1 VSPGRPMLDSMK
13 PELTVPGREGLPARV
28 FNHSSLGILLAHL
41 DGLILEAND
50 AFLFLVDRDR
60 DEVVG
65 HTIGELGF
73 FSSMGDGRA
82 RDLLRDRGAI
92 DGFDA
97 HVLTPSGEAR
107 VLRLWA
113 ESIAD
118 GDDSIVVVRA
128 SDDAGRVAAGAR
140 YYELREAEVRYRAL
154 VEQIPAI
161 TYTEI
166 EDETSPIGYRDVYIS
181 PQAESILG
189 YAPFEW
195 QADPELWIRALHPD
209 DRDRVVQHDRA
220 SLKTGT
226 FTSEYRMIAQDGRV
240 VWFQDEAT
248 VVEDPVSGVRFW
260 HGVMLDVTEQK
271 LAEASHWE
279 LAAKYRTLVE
289 QIPAVV
295 YLGEYGEQGDWLYIS
310 PQLERVLGYTPEEW
324 LAHPHPM
331 ASFTHPE
338 DLSVVRVE
346 EERSLSSG
354 EPFRAEYRMQAK
366 DGRWRWIL
374 DEATPVRDQNGRPFV
389 LQGVMYDISERKRSE
404 QELEEVL
411 EKLRAMD
418 RLKNTLLHALSHDLQ
433 NPLTAIHGAAST
445 LERLDSQLSTD
456 ERRALLKSLTDRTQ
470 HLRTLL
476 TDLLDLDRL
485 DRGIVEPRRSP
496 VDIPAMI
503 RRLVASSEALTGRSV
518 EIDTEPVTI
527 AVDQAKVERMVE
539 NLLANVARHTEDA
552 GVWIRVAAQDGGAL
566 ISVDD
571 EGAGVPDDLKEKIFV
586 PFSRGPGAADLPGS
600 GIGLSLV
607 AGFAEL
613 HGGRAWVEDRPGRGA
628 SFRVFL
634 PDARDSGDETGPAD

>member
-1 VSPGRPMLDSMK
+1 MFEPMRPK
-13 PELTVPGREGLPARV
+13 LTEPRREDLPARV
-28 FNHSSLGILLAHL
+28 FNRSSLGILLAHL
-41 DGLILEAND
+41 DGMILEAND
-50 AFLFLVDRDR
+50 TFLFLVDRHR

-73 FSSMGDGRA
+73 FSSMGDDRA
-82 RDLLRDRGAI
+82 RDLLRERGAI

-118 GDDSIVVVRA
+118 EDDRIVVVRA
-128 SDDAGRVAAGAR
+128 SDDAGRGVAGAR
-140 YYELREAEVRYRAL
+140 YYEFREAEVRYRAL

-166 EDETSPIGYRDVYIS
+166 EDESSPIGYRDVYIS

-189 YAPFEW
+189 YTPFEW
-195 QADPELWIRALHPD
+195 QADPELWIRAMHPD
-209 DRDRVVQHDRA
+209 DRDRVVQDDRA
-220 SLKTGT
+220 SLETGT
-226 FTSEYRMIAQDGRV
+226 FTSEYRMIARDGRV

-271 LAEASHWE
+271 LAEASHRE
-279 LAAKYRTLVE
+279 LTAKYRTLVE

-295 YLGEYGEQGDWLYIS
+295 YLAEYGEQGDWLYIS
-310 PQLERVLGYTPEEW
+310 PQVERVLGYTPEEW

-338 DLSVVRVE
+338 DLSTVRVG

-354 EPFRAEYRMQAK
+354 ESFRAEYRMQAK
-366 DGRWRWIL
+366 DGRWLWIL

-389 LQGVMYDISERKRSE
+389 LQGVMYDISERKRTE
-404 QELEEVL
+404 QELEEAL

-445 LERLDSQLSTD
+445 LQRLDSKLSTD
-456 ERRALLKSLTDRTQ
+456 ERRSLLASLTGRTQ

-496 VDIPAMI
+496 VDLPAMI
-503 RRLVASSEALTGRSV
+503 RRLVVSCEALTGRSV

-527 AVDQAKVERMVE
+527 AVDQAQVERMME
-539 NLLANVARHTEDA
+539 NLLANVARHTVDA
-552 GVWIRVAAQDGGAL
+552 RVWIRVAALDGGAL

-571 EGAGVPDDLKEKIFV
+571 EGTGVPDDFKEKIFV
-586 PFSRGPGAADLPGS
+586 PFSRGPEAAALPGS

-634 PDARDSGDETGPAD
+634 PDAPDSKGETGPAD

>member
-389 LQGVMYDISERKRSE
+389 LQGVMYDISERKHSE
-404 QELEEVL
+404 QELKEVL

-418 RLKNTLLHALSHDLQ
+418 RLKNTLLHTLSHDLQ

-518 EIDTEPVTI
+518 DIDTEPVTI

>member
-1 VSPGRPMLDSMK
+1 MSPGRPMLEPMK
-13 PELTVPGREGLPARV
+13 AKLTVPGRSLPARV
-28 FNHSSLGILLAHL
+28 FDQSSLGILLAHL

-50 AFLFLVDRDR
+50 AFLFLVDRGR

-73 FSSMGDGRA
+73 FSSMGDDRA
-82 RDLLRDRGAI
+82 KDLLRERGAI

-113 ESIAD
+113 EAIAD
-118 GDDSIVVVRA
+118 GDDRIVVVRA

-181 PQAESILG
+181 PQCEHILG
-189 YAPFEW
+189 YTPFEW
-195 QADPELWIRALHPD
+195 QADPELWIRAMHPD
-209 DRDRVVQHDRA
+209 DRDRVVRDDRA
-220 SLKTGT
+220 SLETGT
-226 FTSEYRMIAQDGRV
+226 FTSEYRMLARDGRV
-240 VWFQDEAT
+240 VWFQDEAN

-260 HGVMLDVTEQK
+260 HGVMLDVTELK
-271 LAEASHWE
+271 LAEANHSE

-295 YLGEYGEQGDWLYIS
+295 YLAEYGEQGDWLYIS

-331 ASFTHPE
+331 ASFTHP
-338 DLSVVRVE
+338 DDIAVVRE
-346 EERSLSSG
+346 AEERSLSLG
-354 EPFRAEYRMQAK
+354 ESFRAEYRMQTK
-366 DGRWRWIL
+366 DGGWLWIL
-374 DEATPVRDQNGRPFV
+374 DEATAVRDQNERPFV

-404 QELEEVL
+404 QELKEVL

-418 RLKNTLLHALSHDLQ
+418 RLKNTLLHTLSHDLQ

-445 LERLDSQLSTD
+445 LERLDSQLSTE
-456 ERRALLKSLTDRTQ
+456 ERSSLLKSLAGRTQ
-470 HLRTLL
+470 SLRTLL

-485 DRGIVEPRRSP
+485 DRGIVEPRRSL
-496 VDIPAMI
+496 VDLPAMI
-503 RRLVASSEALTGRSV
+503 RRLVASSEALTGRTV
-518 EIDTEPVTI
+518 EIETEPVTI
-527 AVDQAKVERMVE
+527 AVDQPKVERMVE
-539 NLLANVARHTEDA
+539 NLLVNVARHTEDA
-552 GVWIRVAAQDGGAL
+552 MVWIRVAPQDGGAL

-586 PFSRGPGAADLPGS
+586 PYSRGPEAAELPGS

-607 AGFAEL
+607 ARFAEL
-613 HGGRAWVEDRPGRGA
+613 HGGRAWVEDRPGKGA

-634 PDARDSGDETGPAD
+634 PDAPSSMDEPGPAD

>member
-1 VSPGRPMLDSMK
+1 MIPK
-13 PELTVPGREGLPARV
+13 LTEAESEGLAARV
-28 FNHSSLGILLAHL
+28 FNRSSLGILLAQL
-41 DGLILEAND
+41 DGTILDAND

-60 DEVVG
+60 EEVVG

-73 FSSMGDGRA
+73 FSSMGDDRA
-82 RDLLRDRGAI
+82 RDLLRERGAI

-113 ESIAD
+113 ESITD
-118 GDDSIVVVRA
+118 GDDRIVVVRA

-140 YYELREAEVRYRAL
+140 YYEFREAEVRYRAL

-189 YAPFEW
+189 YTPFEW
-195 QADPELWIRALHPD
+195 QADPELWIRAMHPD
-209 DRDRVVQHDRA
+209 DRDRVVQDDRA
-220 SLKTGT
+220 SLETGT
-226 FTSEYRMIAQDGRV
+226 FTSEYRMIARDGRV
-240 VWFQDEAT
+240 VWFQDVAN
-248 VVEDPVSGVRFW
+248 VVEDPMSGVRFW

-271 LAEASHWE
+271 LAEANHWE

-295 YLGEYGEQGDWLYIS
+295 YLAEYGEQGDWLYIS
-310 PQLERVLGYTPEEW
+310 PQVERVLGYTPEEW

-338 DLSVVRVE
+338 DLSAVRGE

-354 EPFRAEYRMQAK
+354 EPFRAEYRMQTK
-366 DGRWRWIL
+366 TGRWRWIL
-374 DEATPVRDQNGRPFV
+374 DEATPVRDQTGRPFV
-389 LQGVMYDISERKRSE
+389 LQGVMYDITKRKHTE
-404 QELEEVL
+404 QELGEVL

-418 RLKNTLLHALSHDLQ
+418 RLKNTLLHTLSHDLQ

-445 LERLDSQLSTD
+445 LERLDPQLSTD
-456 ERRALLKSLTDRTQ
+456 ERRSLLKSLTDRTQ

-476 TDLLDLDRL
+476 TDLLDLERL

-496 VDIPAMI
+496 VDLPAMI
-503 RRLVASSEALTGRSV
+503 RRLVVSSEALTGRTV

-539 NLLANVARHTEDA
+539 NLLANVARHTVDA
-552 GVWIRVAAQDGGAL
+552 RVWIRVAARDGGAL

-586 PFSRGPGAADLPGS
+586 PFSRGPEAADLPGS

-613 HGGRAWVEDRPGRGA
+613 HGGRAWVEDRSGRGA

-634 PDARDSGDETGPAD
+634 PDAPASKDPPGPVD

>member
-1 VSPGRPMLDSMK
+1 MLDPMK
-13 PELTVPGREGLPARV
+13 PELTESTSQSLAARV
-28 FNHSSLGILLAHL
+28 FNRSSLGILLAHL
-41 DGLILEAND
+41 DGMILDAND

-73 FSSMGDGRA
+73 FSSMGDDRA
-82 RDLLRDRGAI
+82 RDLLRERGAI

-113 ESIAD
+113 ESITD
-118 GDDSIVVVRA
+118 GDDRIVVVRA

-140 YYELREAEVRYRAL
+140 YYEFREAEVRYRAL

-161 TYTEI
+161 IYTEI

-189 YAPFEW
+189 YTPFEW
-195 QADPELWIRALHPD
+195 QADPELWIRAMHPD
-209 DRDRVVQHDRA
+209 DRDRVVQDDRA
-220 SLKTGT
+220 SVDTGT
-226 FTSEYRMIAQDGRV
+226 FTSEYRMIARDGRV
-240 VWFQDEAT
+240 VWFQDVAN
-248 VVEDPVSGVRFW
+248 VVEDPMSGVRFW

-310 PQLERVLGYTPEEW
+310 PQVERVLGYTPEEW

-338 DLSVVRVE
+338 DLPAVREE

-354 EPFRAEYRMQAK
+354 EPFRAEYRMQTK
-366 DGRWRWIL
+366 SGRWRWIL
-374 DEATPVRDQNGRPFV
+374 DEATPVRDQTGRPFV
-389 LQGVMYDISERKRSE
+389 LQGVMYDISKRKHTE
-404 QELEEVL
+404 QELGEVL

-418 RLKNTLLHALSHDLQ
+418 RLKNTLLHTLSHDLQ

-445 LERLDSQLSTD
+445 LERLDPQLSTD
-456 ERRALLKSLTDRTQ
+456 ERRSLLKSLTDRTQ

-476 TDLLDLDRL
+476 TDLLDLERL

-496 VDIPAMI
+496 VDLPAMI
-503 RRLVASSEALTGRSV
+503 RRLVVSSEALTGRTV

-539 NLLANVARHTEDA
+539 NLLANVARHTVDA
-552 GVWIRVAAQDGGAL
+552 RVWIRVAAQDGGAL

-586 PFSRGPGAADLPGS
+586 PFSRGPDAADLPGS

-607 AGFAEL
+607 AGFAVL
-613 HGGRAWVEDRPGRGA
+613 HGGRAWVEDRSGRGA

-634 PDARDSGDETGPAD
+634 PDAPESSKDAPGPVD

>member
-389 LQGVMYDISERKRSE
+389 LQGVMYDISERKHSE
-404 QELEEVL
+404 QELKEVL

-418 RLKNTLLHALSHDLQ
+418 RLKNTLLHTLSHDLQ

>member
-209 DRDRVVQHDRA
+209 DRDRVVQHHRA

-418 RLKNTLLHALSHDLQ
+418 RLKNTLLHTLSHDLQ

>member
-1 VSPGRPMLDSMK
+1 MSPGRPMLEPMK
-13 PELTVPGREGLPARV
+13 AKLTVPGRSLPARV
-28 FNHSSLGILLAHL
+28 FDQSSLGILLAHL

-50 AFLFLVDRDR
+50 AFLFLVDRGR

-73 FSSMGDGRA
+73 FSSMGEDRA
-82 RDLLRDRGAI
+82 KDLLRERGAI

-113 ESIAD
+113 EAIAD
-118 GDDSIVVVRA
+118 GDDRIVVVRA

-181 PQAESILG
+181 PQCEHILG
-189 YAPFEW
+189 YTPFEW
-195 QADPELWIRALHPD
+195 QADPELWIRAMHPD
-209 DRDRVVQHDRA
+209 DRDRVVRDDRA
-220 SLKTGT
+220 SLETGT
-226 FTSEYRMIAQDGRV
+226 FTSEYRMVARDGRV
-240 VWFQDEAT
+240 VWFQDEAN

-260 HGVMLDVTEQK
+260 HGVMLDVTELK
-271 LAEASHWE
+271 LAEAGHSE

-295 YLGEYGEQGDWLYIS
+295 YLAEYGEQGDWLYIS
-310 PQLERVLGYTPEEW
+310 PQLERILGYTPEEW

-331 ASFTHPE
+331 ASFTHP
-338 DLSVVRVE
+338 DDIAVVRE
-346 EERSLSSG
+346 AEERSLSLG
-354 EPFRAEYRMQAK
+354 EPFRAEYRMQTK
-366 DGRWRWIL
+366 DGGWLWIL
-374 DEATPVRDQNGRPFV
+374 DEATAVRDQNERPFV

-404 QELEEVL
+404 QELKEVL

-418 RLKNTLLHALSHDLQ
+418 RLKNTLLHTLSHDLQ

-445 LERLDSQLSTD
+445 LERLDSQLSTE
-456 ERRALLKSLTDRTQ
+456 ERSSLLKSLTGRTQ
-470 HLRTLL
+470 SLRTLL

-496 VDIPAMI
+496 VDLPAMV
-503 RRLVASSEALTGRSV
+503 RRLVASSEALTGRTV
-518 EIDTEPVTI
+518 EIETEPVTI
-527 AVDQAKVERMVE
+527 AVDQPKVERMVE

-552 GVWIRVAAQDGGAL
+552 RVWIRVAPQDGGAL

-586 PFSRGPGAADLPGS
+586 PYSRGPEAAELPGS

-607 AGFAEL
+607 ARFAEL
-613 HGGRAWVEDRPGRGA
+613 HGGRAWVEDRPGKGA

-634 PDARDSGDETGPAD
+634 PDAPSSMDEPGPAD

>member
-1 VSPGRPMLDSMK
+1 VSPGRPMLEPMK
-13 PELTVPGREGLPARV
+13 AKLTEPGPDLLARV
-28 FNHSSLGILLAHL
+28 FNQSSLGILLAHL

-73 FSSMGDGRA
+73 FSSMGEDRA
-82 RDLLRDRGAI
+82 KELLRERGAI

-97 HVLTPSGEAR
+97 HVLTPGGEAR

-113 ESIAD
+113 EAIAD
-118 GDDSIVVVRA
+118 GDDRIVVVRA

-166 EDETSPIGYRDVYIS
+166 EDEASPVGYRDVYIS

-189 YAPFEW
+189 YTPFEW
-195 QADPELWIRALHPD
+195 QADPELWIRAMHPD
-209 DRDRVVQHDRA
+209 DRDRVVRDDRT
-220 SLKTGT
+220 SLESGT
-226 FTSEYRMIAQDGRV
+226 FASEYRMIARDGRV
-240 VWFQDEAT
+240 VWFQDEAN

-260 HGVMLDVTEQK
+260 HGVMLDVTELK
-271 LAEASHWE
+271 LAEANHSE

-295 YLGEYGEQGDWLYIS
+295 YLAEYGEQGDWLYIS

-331 ASFTHPE
+331 ASFTHP
-338 DLSVVRVE
+338 DDIAVVRE
-346 EERSLSSG
+346 AEERSLSLG
-354 EPFRAEYRMQAK
+354 EPFRAEYRMQTK
-366 DGRWRWIL
+366 DGGWLWIL
-374 DEATPVRDQNGRPFV
+374 DEATAVRDQNGRPFV

-404 QELEEVL
+404 QELKEVL
-411 EKLRAMD
+411 EKLRSMD
-418 RLKNTLLHALSHDLQ
+418 RLKNTLLHTLSHDLQ

-445 LERLDSQLSTD
+445 LERLDSQLSTE
-456 ERRALLKSLTDRTQ
+456 ERTSLLKSLAARTQ
-470 HLRTLL
+470 SLRTLL

-496 VDIPAMI
+496 VDLPAMI
-503 RRLVASSEALTGRSV
+503 RRLVASSEALTGRLV
-518 EIDTEPVTI
+518 EIETEPVTI
-527 AVDQAKVERMVE
+527 AVDQPKVERMVE
-539 NLLANVARHTEDA
+539 NLIANVARHTDDA
-552 GVWIRVAAQDGGAL
+552 RVWIRVAPQDGGAL

-571 EGAGVPDDLKEKIFV
+571 EGAGVPDELKEKIFV
-586 PFSRGPGAADLPGS
+586 PYSRGPEAAELPGS

-607 AGFAEL
+607 ARFAEL

-634 PDARDSGDETGPAD
+634 PDATGSVDEPGPAD

>member
-1 VSPGRPMLDSMK
+1 MLEPMK
-13 PELTVPGREGLPARV
+13 PKLTELGSESLAARV
-28 FNHSSLGILLAHL
+28 FNRSSLGILLAHL
-41 DGLILEAND
+41 DGMILDAND

-73 FSSMGDGRA
+73 FSSMGDDRA
-82 RDLLRDRGAI
+82 RDLLRERGAI

-113 ESIAD
+113 ESITD
-118 GDDSIVVVRA
+118 GDDRIVVVRA

-140 YYELREAEVRYRAL
+140 YYEFREAEVRYRAL

-161 TYTEI
+161 IYTEI

-189 YAPFEW
+189 YTPFEW
-195 QADPELWIRALHPD
+195 QADPELWIRAMHPD
-209 DRDRVVQHDRA
+209 DRDRVVQDDRA
-220 SLKTGT
+220 SVDTGT
-226 FTSEYRMIAQDGRV
+226 FSSEYRMIARDGRV
-240 VWFQDEAT
+240 VWFQDVAN
-248 VVEDPVSGVRFW
+248 VVEDPMSGVRFW

-295 YLGEYGEQGDWLYIS
+295 YLAEYGEQGDWLYIS
-310 PQLERVLGYTPEEW
+310 PQLERVLGYSPEEW

-331 ASFTHPE
+331 ASFTHPD
-338 DLSVVRVE
+338 DLSAAWVE

-374 DEATPVRDQNGRPFV
+374 DEATPVLDQTGRPFV
-389 LQGVMYDISERKRSE
+389 LQGVMYDISERKHSE
-404 QELEEVL
+404 QELGEVL

-418 RLKNTLLHALSHDLQ
+418 RLKNTLLHTLSHDLQ

-445 LERLDSQLSTD
+445 LERLDPQLSTD
-456 ERRALLKSLTDRTQ
+456 ERRSLLKSLTDRTQ

-476 TDLLDLDRL
+476 SDLLDLDRL

-496 VDIPAMI
+496 VDLPAMI
-503 RRLVASSEALTGRSV
+503 RRLVMSSEALTGRTV

-539 NLLANVARHTEDA
+539 NLLANVARHTVDA
-552 GVWIRVAAQDGGAL
+552 RVWIRVAAQDGGAL

-586 PFSRGPGAADLPGS
+586 PFSRGPEAADLPGS

-613 HGGRAWVEDRPGRGA
+613 HGGRAWVEDRSGRGA

-634 PDARDSGDETGPAD
+634 PDAPDSEDEPGRAD

>member
-1 VSPGRPMLDSMK
+1 MLEPMK
-13 PELTVPGREGLPARV
+13 AKLTVPGRSLPARG
-28 FNHSSLGILLAHL
+28 FDQSSLGILLAHL

-50 AFLFLVDRDR
+50 AFLFLVDRGR

-73 FSSMGDGRA
+73 FSSMGEDRA
-82 RDLLRDRGAI
+82 KDLLRERGAI

-113 ESIAD
+113 EAIAD
-118 GDDSIVVVRA
+118 GDDRIVVVRA

-181 PQAESILG
+181 PQCEHILG
-189 YAPFEW
+189 YTPFEW
-195 QADPELWIRALHPD
+195 QADPELWIRAMHPD
-209 DRDRVVQHDRA
+209 DRDRVVRDDRA
-220 SLKTGT
+220 SLETGT
-226 FTSEYRMIAQDGRV
+226 FTSEYRMLARDGRV
-240 VWFQDEAT
+240 VWFQDEAN

-260 HGVMLDVTEQK
+260 HGVMLDVTELK
-271 LAEASHWE
+271 LAEANHSE

-295 YLGEYGEQGDWLYIS
+295 YLAEYGEQGDWLYIS
-310 PQLERVLGYTPEEW
+310 PQLERILGYTPEEW

-331 ASFTHPE
+331 ASFTHP
-338 DLSVVRVE
+338 DDIAVVRE
-346 EERSLSSG
+346 AEERSLSLG
-354 EPFRAEYRMQAK
+354 EPFRAEYRMQTK
-366 DGRWRWIL
+366 DGGWLWIL
-374 DEATPVRDQNGRPFV
+374 DEATAVRDQNERPFV

-404 QELEEVL
+404 QELKEVL

-418 RLKNTLLHALSHDLQ
+418 RLKNTLLHTLSHDLQ

-445 LERLDSQLSTD
+445 LERLDSQLSTE
-456 ERRALLKSLTDRTQ
+456 ERSSLLKSLAGRTQ
-470 HLRTLL
+470 SLRTLL

-485 DRGIVEPRRSP
+485 DRGIVEPRRSL
-496 VDIPAMI
+496 VDLPAMI

-518 EIDTEPVTI
+518 EIETEPVTI
-527 AVDQAKVERMVE
+527 AVDQPKVERMVE

-552 GVWIRVAAQDGGAL
+552 RVWIRVAPQDGGAL

-586 PFSRGPGAADLPGS
+586 PYSRGPEAAELPGS

-607 AGFAEL
+607 ARFAEL
-613 HGGRAWVEDRPGRGA
+613 HGGRAWVEDRPGKGA

-634 PDARDSGDETGPAD
+634 PDAPSWMDEPGPAD

>member
-338 DLSVVRVE
+338 DLSAVRVE

-389 LQGVMYDISERKRSE
+389 LQGVMYDISERKHSE
-404 QELEEVL
+404 QELKEVL

-418 RLKNTLLHALSHDLQ
+418 RLKNTLLHTLSHDLQ

>member
-1 VSPGRPMLDSMK
+1 MLEPMK
-13 PELTVPGREGLPARV
+13 PKLTAPGREDLAARV
-28 FNHSSLGILLAHL
+28 FHHSSLGILLANI

-65 HTIGELGF
+65 HTIAELGF
-73 FSSMGDGRA
+73 FATMGDDRA
-82 RDLLRDRGAI
+82 KDLLRERGAI

-113 ESIAD
+113 EAIAD
-118 GDDSIVVVRA
+118 GDDRLVVVRA
-128 SDDAGRVAAGAR
+128 SDDAGHVAAGAR

-181 PQAESILG
+181 PQAEHILG
-189 YAPFEW
+189 YTPFEW
-195 QADPELWIRALHPD
+195 QADPELWIRAMHPD
-209 DRDRVVQHDRA
+209 DRDRVVQDDRA
-220 SLKTGT
+220 SLQTGT
-226 FTSEYRMIAQDGRV
+226 FTSEYRMIARDGRV
-240 VWFQDEAT
+240 VWFQDEAN

-271 LAEASHWE
+271 LAEASHTE

-295 YLGEYGEQGDWLYIS
+295 YLAEYGEQGDWLYIS
-310 PQLERVLGYTPEEW
+310 PQLEQVLGYTPEEW

-338 DLSVVRVE
+338 DLAVARVE
-346 EERSLSSG
+346 EERSLSFG
-354 EPFRAEYRMQAK
+354 EPFRAEYRMQTK
-366 DGRWRWIL
+366 DGRWQWIL
-374 DEATPVRDQNGRPFV
+374 DEATAVRDQNGRPFV

-418 RLKNTLLHALSHDLQ
+418 RLKNTLLHTLSHDLQ
-433 NPLTAIHGAAST
+433 NPLTVILGAAST
-445 LERLDSQLSTD
+445 LERLDDQLSTD
-456 ERRALLKSLTDRTQ
+456 ERRTLLRSLAVRTQ
-470 HLRTLL
+470 SLRTLL

-485 DRGIVEPRRSP
+485 DRGIIEPRRSP
-496 VDIPAMI
+496 VDLPAMV
-503 RRLVASSEALTGRSV
+503 RRLVASSDALAGRSV
-518 EIDTEPVTI
+518 EIQTEPVTI
-527 AVDQAKVERMVE
+527 AVDLAKVERMVE

-552 GVWIRVAAQDGGAL
+552 RVWIRVAPQDGGAL

-586 PFSRGPGAADLPGS
+586 PFSRGPEAADLPGS

-607 AGFAEL
+607 ARFAEL

-634 PDARDSGDETGPAD
+634 PDAPDSSDDPGPDEPGTAG

>member
-1 VSPGRPMLDSMK
+1 VSPGRPMFEPMK
-13 PELTVPGREGLPARV
+13 PKLTESGTESLPARV

-41 DGLILEAND
+41 DGLILDAND

-73 FSSMGDGRA
+73 FSSMGDDRA
-82 RDLLRDRGAI
+82 RDLLRERGAI

-118 GDDSIVVVRA
+118 GDDRIVVVRA
-128 SDDAGRVAAGAR
+128 SDDAGRGAAGAR

-189 YAPFEW
+189 YTPFEW
-195 QADPELWIRALHPD
+195 QADPELWIRAMHPD
-209 DRDRVVQHDRA
+209 DRDRVSQDDRA
-220 SLKTGT
+220 SVESGT
-226 FTSEYRMIAQDGRV
+226 FSSEYRMIARDGRV
-240 VWFQDEAT
+240 VWFQDEAN

-295 YLGEYGEQGDWLYIS
+295 YLAEYGEQGDWLYVS

-338 DLSVVRVE
+338 DLSAVRVE

-354 EPFRAEYRMQAK
+354 EPFRAEYRMQTK

-374 DEATPVRDQNGRPFV
+374 DEATPVRDQTGRPFV
-389 LQGVMYDISERKRSE
+389 LQGVMYDISRRKHSE
-404 QELEEVL
+404 QELGEVL

-456 ERRALLKSLTDRTQ
+456 ERRSLLKSLTDRTQ

-496 VDIPAMI
+496 VDLPAMI

-518 EIDTEPVTI
+518 EIDAEPVTI
-527 AVDQAKVERMVE
+527 AVDQPKVERMVE
-539 NLLANVARHTEDA
+539 NLLANVARHTVDA
-552 GVWIRVAAQDGGAL
+552 RVWIRVAAQDGGAL

-586 PFSRGPGAADLPGS
+586 PFSRGPDAADLPGS

-634 PDARDSGDETGPAD
+634 PDAPELEDAPGPAD

>member
-1 VSPGRPMLDSMK
+1 MK
-13 PELTVPGREGLPARV
+13 PKLTEPGSADLSARV
-28 FNHSSLGILLAHL
+28 FSHSSLGILLAHL
-41 DGLILEAND
+41 DGLILDAND

-60 DEVVG
+60 GEVVG
-65 HTIGELGF
+65 HTIGELGL

-82 RDLLRDRGAI
+82 RDLLRERGSI

-118 GDDSIVVVRA
+118 GDDRIVVVRA
-128 SDDAGRVAAGAR
+128 SDDAGRGAAGAR

-161 TYTEI
+161 IYTEI
-166 EDETSPIGYRDVYIS
+166 EDEASHIGNRDVYIS

-189 YAPFEW
+189 YSPFEW
-195 QADPELWIRALHPD
+195 QADPELWIRAMHPD
-209 DRDRVVQHDRA
+209 DRDRVVQDDRA
-220 SLKTGT
+220 SVETGT
-226 FTSEYRMIAQDGRV
+226 FSSEYRMIARDGRV
-240 VWFQDEAT
+240 VWFQDEAN

-260 HGVMLDVTEQK
+260 HGVMLDVTQQK

-295 YLGEYGEQGDWLYIS
+295 YLAEYGEQGDWLYVS

-338 DLSVVRVE
+338 DLSAERVE

-354 EPFRAEYRMQAK
+354 EPFRAEYRMQTK

-374 DEATPVRDQNGRPFV
+374 DEATPVRDQTGRPFV
-389 LQGVMYDISERKRSE
+389 LQGVMYDISKRKHSE

-418 RLKNTLLHALSHDLQ
+418 RLKNTLLHTLSHDLQ

-456 ERRALLKSLTDRTQ
+456 ERRSLLKSLTDRTQ

-485 DRGIVEPRRSP
+485 DRGIVEPRRSA
-496 VDIPAMI
+496 VNLPAMI

-527 AVDQAKVERMVE
+527 ALDQAKVERMVE
-539 NLLANVARHTEDA
+539 NLLANVARHTVDA
-552 GVWIRVAAQDGGAL
+552 RVWIRVAAQDGGAL

-571 EGAGVPDDLKEKIFV
+571 EGAGVPDELKEKIFV
-586 PFSRGPGAADLPGS
+586 PFSRGPEAADLPGS

-634 PDARDSGDETGPAD
+634 PDAPESEDAPGRDD

>member
-1 VSPGRPMLDSMK
+1 MLEPMK
-13 PELTVPGREGLPARV
+13 PKLIMPGREGLPARV
-28 FNHSSLGILLAHL
+28 FHHSSLGILLARL

-65 HTIGELGF
+65 HTIAELGF
-73 FSSMGDGRA
+73 FATMGDERA
-82 RDLLRDRGAI
+82 TDLLRERGAI

-113 ESIAD
+113 EAIAD
-118 GDDSIVVVRA
+118 GDERIVVVRA
-128 SDDAGRVAAGAR
+128 SDDAGRGAAGAR

-181 PQAESILG
+181 PQCEHILG
-189 YAPFEW
+189 YTPFEW
-195 QADPELWIRALHPD
+195 QADPEMWIRAMHPE
-209 DRDRVVQHDRA
+209 DRDRVVQEDRA
-220 SLKTGT
+220 SLQTGT
-226 FTSEYRMIAQDGRV
+226 FTSKYRMIARDGRV

-271 LAEASHWE
+271 LTEASHSE
-279 LAAKYRTLVE
+279 LTAKYRSLVE

-295 YLGEYGEQGDWLYIS
+295 YLAEYGEQGDWLYIS

-338 DLSVVRVE
+338 DLAAVLVE
-346 EERSLSSG
+346 EERSLSFG

-374 DEATPVRDQNGRPFV
+374 DEATAVCEQDGRPFV
-389 LQGVMYDISERKRSE
+389 LQGVMYDITERKRSE
-404 QELEEVL
+404 QELAEAL
-411 EKLRAMD
+411 EKLKAMD
-418 RLKNTLLHALSHDLQ
+418 RLKNTLLHTLSHDLQ
-433 NPLTAIHGAAST
+433 SPLTVIHGAAST
-445 LERLDSQLSTD
+445 LERLDAQLSTD
-456 ERRALLKSLTDRTQ
+456 ERRELLRSLAARTQ
-470 HLRTLL
+470 SLRTLF

-485 DRGIVEPRRSP
+485 DRGIVEPRRSK
-496 VDIPAMI
+496 VDLPAMI
-503 RRLVASSEALTGRSV
+503 RRLVASSDALDGRSV
-518 EIDTEPVTI
+518 EIHTEPVTI
-527 AVDQAKVERMVE
+527 AVDLAKVERMVE
-539 NLLANVARHTEDA
+539 NLLANVARHTKDA
-552 GVWIRVAAQDGGAL
+552 RVWIRVAPQDGGAL

-586 PFSRGPGAADLPGS
+586 PFSRGPEAADLPGS

-607 AGFAEL
+607 ARFAEL

-634 PDARDSGDETGPAD
+634 PDAPDSG

>member
-1 VSPGRPMLDSMK
+1 VFPGRPMLDSMK

-338 DLSVVRVE
+338 DLSAVRVE

-389 LQGVMYDISERKRSE
+389 LQGVMYDISERKHSE
-404 QELEEVL
+404 QELKEVL

>member
-209 DRDRVVQHDRA
+209 DRDRVVQHHRA

-389 LQGVMYDISERKRSE
+389 LQGVMYDISERKHSE
-404 QELEEVL
+404 QELKEVL

-456 ERRALLKSLTDRTQ
+456 ERRALLKSLTDRTH

-518 EIDTEPVTI
+518 DIDTEPVTI

-571 EGAGVPDDLKEKIFV
+571 EGAGVPDDLKQKIFV

-634 PDARDSGDETGPAD
+634 PDAPDSGDETGPAD

>member
-1 VSPGRPMLDSMK
+1 MIPKLTE
-13 PELTVPGREGLPARV
+13 PESEGLAARV
-28 FNHSSLGILLAHL
+28 FNRSSLGILLAHL
-41 DGLILEAND
+41 DGMILDAND

-60 DEVVG
+60 EDVVG

-73 FSSMGDGRA
+73 FSSMGDDRA
-82 RDLLRDRGAI
+82 RDLLRERGAI

-107 VLRLWA
+107 VPRLWA
-113 ESIAD
+113 ESITD
-118 GDDSIVVVRA
+118 GDDRIVVVRA

-140 YYELREAEVRYRAL
+140 YYEFREAEVRYRAL

-189 YAPFEW
+189 YTPFEW
-195 QADPELWIRALHPD
+195 QADPELWVRAMHPD
-209 DRDRVVQHDRA
+209 DRDRVNQDDRA
-220 SLKTGT
+220 SVETGT
-226 FTSEYRMIAQDGRV
+226 FTSEYRMIARDGRV
-240 VWFQDEAT
+240 VWFQDEAN

-271 LAEASHWE
+271 LAEAVHWE

-295 YLGEYGEQGDWLYIS
+295 YLAEYGEQGDWLYIS
-310 PQLERVLGYTPEEW
+310 PQVEQVLGYTPEEW

-331 ASFTHPE
+331 ASFTHPH
-338 DLSVVRVE
+338 DLSAVRVE
-346 EERSLSSG
+346 EERSLSTG
-354 EPFRAEYRMQAK
+354 EPFRAEYQMQTK
-366 DGRWRWIL
+366 DGRWLWIL
-374 DEATPVRDQNGRPFV
+374 DEATPVRDQTGRPFV
-389 LQGVMYDISERKRSE
+389 LQGVMYDISKRKHTE
-404 QELEEVL
+404 QELGEVL

-445 LERLDSQLSTD
+445 LERLDPQLSTD
-456 ERRALLKSLTDRTQ
+456 ERRSLLKSLIDRTQ

-496 VDIPAMI
+496 VDLPAMI
-503 RRLVASSEALTGRSV
+503 RRLVASSEGLTGRTV

-527 AVDQAKVERMVE
+527 AVDQPKVERMVE
-539 NLLANVARHTEDA
+539 NLLANVARHTVDA
-552 GVWIRVAAQDGGAL
+552 KVWIRVAAQDGGAL

-586 PFSRGPGAADLPGS
+586 PFSRGPEAADLPGS

-613 HGGRAWVEDRPGRGA
+613 HGGRAWVEDRSGRGA

-634 PDARDSGDETGPAD
+634 PDATASEDAPGPVD

>member
-1 VSPGRPMLDSMK
+1 MLEPMK
-13 PELTVPGREGLPARV
+13 PKLTAPGREGLAARV
-28 FNHSSLGILLAHL
+28 FHHSSLGILLANL

-65 HTIGELGF
+65 HTIAELGF
-73 FSSMGDGRA
+73 FATMGDDRA
-82 RDLLRDRGAI
+82 KDLLRERGAI

-113 ESIAD
+113 EAIAD
-118 GDDSIVVVRA
+118 GDDRLAVVRA

-161 TYTEI
+161 TYTET

-181 PQAESILG
+181 PQAEHILG
-189 YAPFEW
+189 YTPFEW
-195 QADPELWIRALHPD
+195 QADPELWIRAMHPD
-209 DRDRVVQHDRA
+209 DRDRVVQDDRA
-220 SLKTGT
+220 SLQTGT
-226 FTSEYRMIAQDGRV
+226 FTSEYRMIARDGRV
-240 VWFQDEAT
+240 VWFQDEAN

-271 LAEASHWE
+271 FAEASHTE

-295 YLGEYGEQGDWLYIS
+295 YLAEYGEQGDWLYIS

-338 DLSVVRVE
+338 DLAVVRVE
-346 EERSLSSG
+346 EERSLSFG
-354 EPFRAEYRMQAK
+354 EPFRAEYRMQTK
-366 DGRWRWIL
+366 DGRWLWIL
-374 DEATPVRDQNGRPFV
+374 DEATTVRDENGRPFV

-404 QELEEVL
+404 QELEGVL

-418 RLKNTLLHALSHDLQ
+418 QLKNTLLHTLSHDLQ
-433 NPLTAIHGAAST
+433 NPLTVIHGAAST
-445 LERLDSQLSTD
+445 LERLDDQLSTD
-456 ERRALLKSLTDRTQ
+456 ERRTLLRSLAVRTQ
-470 HLRTLL
+470 SLRTLL

-485 DRGIVEPRRSP
+485 DRGIIEPRRSP
-496 VDIPAMI
+496 VDLPAMV
-503 RRLVASSEALTGRSV
+503 RRLVASSDALAGRSV
-518 EIDTEPVTI
+518 EIQTEPVTI
-527 AVDQAKVERMVE
+527 AVDLAKVERMVE

-552 GVWIRVAAQDGGAL
+552 RVWIRVAPQDGGAL

-586 PFSRGPGAADLPGS
+586 PFSRGPEAADLPGS

-607 AGFAEL
+607 ARFAEL

-628 SFRVFL
+628 SFKVFL
-634 PDARDSGDETGPAD
+634 PDAPDSSDDPGPDEPGTAG

>member
-1 VSPGRPMLDSMK
+1 MRPK
-13 PELTVPGREGLPARV
+13 LTEPRREDLPAHV

-41 DGLILEAND
+41 DGLILDAND

-60 DEVVG
+60 EEVVG

-73 FSSMGDGRA
+73 FSSMGDDRA
-82 RDLLRDRGAI
+82 RDLLRERGAI

-118 GDDSIVVVRA
+118 GDDRIVVVRA
-128 SDDAGRVAAGAR
+128 SDDAGRGVAGAR
-140 YYELREAEVRYRAL
+140 YYEFREAEVRYRAL

-166 EDETSPIGYRDVYIS
+166 EDESSPIGYRDVYIS

-189 YAPFEW
+189 YTPFEW
-195 QADPELWIRALHPD
+195 QADPELWIRAMHPD
-209 DRDRVVQHDRA
+209 DRDRVVQDDRA
-220 SLKTGT
+220 SLETGT
-226 FTSEYRMIAQDGRV
+226 FTSEYRMIARDGRV

-271 LAEASHWE
+271 LAEASHRE
-279 LAAKYRTLVE
+279 LTAKYRTLVE

-295 YLGEYGEQGDWLYIS
+295 YLAEYGEQGDWLYIS
-310 PQLERVLGYTPEEW
+310 PQVERVLGYTPEEW

-338 DLSVVRVE
+338 DLSTVRVG

-354 EPFRAEYRMQAK
+354 ESFRAEYRMQAK
-366 DGRWRWIL
+366 DGRWLWIL

-389 LQGVMYDISERKRSE
+389 LQGVMYDISERKRTE
-404 QELEEVL
+404 QELEEAL

-445 LERLDSQLSTD
+445 LQRLDSQLSPD
-456 ERRALLKSLTDRTQ
+456 ERRSLLSSLPGRTQ

-496 VDIPAMI
+496 VDLPAMI
-503 RRLVASSEALTGRSV
+503 RRLVVSSEALTGRSV
-518 EIDTEPVTI
+518 EIDNEPVTI
-527 AVDQAKVERMVE
+527 
-539 NLLANVARHTEDA
+539 
-552 GVWIRVAAQDGGAL
+552 
-566 ISVDD
+566 
-571 EGAGVPDDLKEKIFV
+571 
-586 PFSRGPGAADLPGS
+586 
-600 GIGLSLV
+600 
-607 AGFAEL
+607 
-613 HGGRAWVEDRPGRGA
+613 
-628 SFRVFL
+628 
-634 PDARDSGDETGPAD
+634 

>member
-389 LQGVMYDISERKRSE
+389 LQGVMYDISERKHSE
-404 QELEEVL
+404 QELKEVL

-518 EIDTEPVTI
+518 DIDTEPVTI

-634 PDARDSGDETGPAD
+634 PDAPDSGDETGPAD

>member
-1 VSPGRPMLDSMK
+1 MLEPMIPKLTE
-13 PELTVPGREGLPARV
+13 PESEGLVARV
-28 FNHSSLGILLAHL
+28 FNRSSLGILLAQL
-41 DGLILEAND
+41 DGMILDAND
-50 AFLFLVDRDR
+50 AFLYLVDRHR
-60 DEVVG
+60 DDVVG
-65 HTIGELGF
+65 HTIKELGF
-73 FSSMGDGRA
+73 FSSMGDDRA
-82 RDLLRDRGAI
+82 RDLLRERGAI

-113 ESIAD
+113 ESITD
-118 GDDSIVVVRA
+118 RDDRIVVVRA
-128 SDDAGRVAAGAR
+128 FDDAGRVAAGAR
-140 YYELREAEVRYRAL
+140 YYEFREAEVRYRAL

-166 EDETSPIGYRDVYIS
+166 EDESSPIGYRDVYIS

-189 YAPFEW
+189 YTPFEW
-195 QADPELWIRALHPD
+195 QADPELWIRAMHPD
-209 DRDRVVQHDRA
+209 DRHRVVKDDRA
-220 SLKTGT
+220 SLETGT
-226 FTSEYRMIAQDGRV
+226 FTSEYRMIARDGRV
-240 VWFQDEAT
+240 VWFQDVAN
-248 VVEDPVSGVRFW
+248 VVEDPMSGVRFW

-295 YLGEYGEQGDWLYIS
+295 YLAEYGEQGDWLYIS
-310 PQLERVLGYTPEEW
+310 PQVERVLGYTPEEW

-338 DLSVVRVE
+338 DLSTVREE

-354 EPFRAEYRMQAK
+354 EPFRAEYRMQTKA
-366 DGRWRWIL
+366 GRWRWIL
-374 DEATPVRDQNGRPFV
+374 DEATPVRDQTGRPFV
-389 LQGVMYDISERKRSE
+389 LQGVMYDISKRKHTE
-404 QELEEVL
+404 QELAEVL

-418 RLKNTLLHALSHDLQ
+418 RLKNTLLHTLSHDLQ

-445 LERLDSQLSTD
+445 LERLDPQLSTD
-456 ERRALLKSLTDRTQ
+456 ERRSLLKSLTDRTQ

-476 TDLLDLDRL
+476 TDLLDLERL

-496 VDIPAMI
+496 VDLPAMI
-503 RRLVASSEALTGRSV
+503 RRLVVSSEALTGRTV

-527 AVDQAKVERMVE
+527 SVDQAKVERMVE
-539 NLLANVARHTEDA
+539 NLLANVARHTVEA
-552 GVWIRVAAQDGGAL
+552 RVWIRVAAQDGGAL

-586 PFSRGPGAADLPGS
+586 PFSRGPEAADIPGS

-613 HGGRAWVEDRPGRGA
+613 HGGRAWVEDRSGRGA
-628 SFRVFL
+628 SFKVFL
-634 PDARDSGDETGPAD
+634 PDGPASKDAPGPVY

>member
-1 VSPGRPMLDSMK
+1 MIPKLTE
-13 PELTVPGREGLPARV
+13 PESEGLAARV
-28 FNHSSLGILLAHL
+28 FNLSSLGILLAQL
-41 DGLILEAND
+41 DGMILDAND

-60 DEVVG
+60 DDVVG
-65 HTIGELGF
+65 HTTKELGF
-73 FSSMGDGRA
+73 FSSMGDDRA
-82 RDLLRDRGAI
+82 RDLLRERGAI

-113 ESIAD
+113 ESVTD
-118 GDDSIVVVRA
+118 GDDRIVVVRA
-128 SDDAGRVAAGAR
+128 FDDAGRVAAGAR
-140 YYELREAEVRYRAL
+140 YYEFREAEVRYRAL

-189 YAPFEW
+189 YTPFEW
-195 QADPELWIRALHPD
+195 QADPELWIRAMHPD
-209 DRDRVVQHDRA
+209 DRDRVVKDDRG
-220 SLKTGT
+220 SLETGT
-226 FTSEYRMIAQDGRV
+226 FTSEYRMIARDGRV
-240 VWFQDEAT
+240 VWFQDVAN
-248 VVEDPVSGVRFW
+248 VVEDPMSGVRFW

-295 YLGEYGEQGDWLYIS
+295 YLAEYGEQGDWLYIS
-310 PQLERVLGYTPEEW
+310 PQVERVLGYTPEEW

-338 DLSVVRVE
+338 DLSAARQE

-354 EPFRAEYRMQAK
+354 EPFRAEYRMQTKA
-366 DGRWRWIL
+366 GRWRWIL
-374 DEATPVRDQNGRPFV
+374 DEATPVRDQTGRPFV
-389 LQGVMYDISERKRSE
+389 LQGVMYDISKRKHTE
-404 QELEEVL
+404 QELAEVL

-418 RLKNTLLHALSHDLQ
+418 RLKNTLLHTLSHDLQ

-456 ERRALLKSLTDRTQ
+456 ERRSLLKSLTDRTQ

-476 TDLLDLDRL
+476 TDLLDLERL
-485 DRGIVEPRRSP
+485 DRGMVEPRRSP
-496 VDIPAMI
+496 VDLPAMI
-503 RRLVASSEALTGRSV
+503 RRLVVSSEALTGRTV

-539 NLLANVARHTEDA
+539 NLLANAARHTVDA
-552 GVWIRVAAQDGGAL
+552 RVWIRVAAQDGGAL

-586 PFSRGPGAADLPGS
+586 PFSRGPEAADIPGS

-613 HGGRAWVEDRPGRGA
+613 HGGRAWVEDRSGRGA

-634 PDARDSGDETGPAD
+634 PDGPASKDAPGRVG

>member
-1 VSPGRPMLDSMK
+1 
-13 PELTVPGREGLPARV
+13 
-28 FNHSSLGILLAHL
+28 
-41 DGLILEAND
+41 
-50 AFLFLVDRDR
+50 
-60 DEVVG
+60 
-65 HTIGELGF
+65 
-73 FSSMGDGRA
+73 
-82 RDLLRDRGAI
+82 
-92 DGFDA
+92 
-97 HVLTPSGEAR
+97 
-107 VLRLWA
+107 
-113 ESIAD
+113 
-118 GDDSIVVVRA
+118 
-128 SDDAGRVAAGAR
+128 
-140 YYELREAEVRYRAL
+140 
-154 VEQIPAI
+154 
-161 TYTEI
+161 
-166 EDETSPIGYRDVYIS
+166 RDVYIS
-181 PQAESILG
+181 PQAESMLG
-189 YAPFEW
+189 YTPFEW
-195 QADPELWIRALHPD
+195 QADPELWIRAMHPD
-209 DRDRVVQHDRA
+209 DRDRVVQDDRA
-220 SLKTGT
+220 SLETGT
-226 FTSEYRMIAQDGRV
+226 FTSEYRMIARDGRV

-295 YLGEYGEQGDWLYIS
+295 YLAEYGEQGDWLYIS

-338 DLSVVRVE
+338 NLSAVRVE

-354 EPFRAEYRMQAK
+354 EPFRAEYQMQAK

-404 QELEEVL
+404 QELGVVL

-418 RLKNTLLHALSHDLQ
+418 RLKNTLLHTLSHDLQ
-433 NPLTAIHGAAST
+433 NPLTAIHGAACT

-456 ERRALLKSLTDRTQ
+456 ERHSLLKSLTDRTQ

-485 DRGIVEPRRSP
+485 DRGIVEPRRST
-496 VDIPAMI
+496 VDLPAMI

-527 AVDQAKVERMVE
+527 AVDQPKVERMVE
-539 NLLANVARHTEDA
+539 NLLGNVARHTKDA
-552 GVWIRVAAQDGGAL
+552 RVWIRVAAQDGGAL

-586 PFSRGPGAADLPGS
+586 PFSRGPEAADLPGS

-607 AGFAEL
+607 ARFAEL

-634 PDARDSGDETGPAD
+634 PDSPSSVGEPGSTD

>member
-1 VSPGRPMLDSMK
+1 MSPGRPMLEPMK
-13 PELTVPGREGLPARV
+13 AKLTVPGRSLPARV
-28 FNHSSLGILLAHL
+28 FDQSSLGILLAHL

-50 AFLFLVDRDR
+50 AFLFLVDRGR

-73 FSSMGDGRA
+73 FSSMGEDRA
-82 RDLLRDRGAI
+82 KDLLRERGAI

-113 ESIAD
+113 EAIAD
-118 GDDSIVVVRA
+118 GDDRIVVVRA

-181 PQAESILG
+181 PQCEHILG
-189 YAPFEW
+189 YTPFEW
-195 QADPELWIRALHPD
+195 QADPELWIRAMHPD
-209 DRDRVVQHDRA
+209 DRDRVVRDDRA
-220 SLKTGT
+220 SLETGT
-226 FTSEYRMIAQDGRV
+226 FTSEYRMLARDGRV
-240 VWFQDEAT
+240 VWFQDEAN

-260 HGVMLDVTEQK
+260 HGVMLDVTELK
-271 LAEASHWE
+271 LAEANHSE

-295 YLGEYGEQGDWLYIS
+295 YLAEYGEQGDWLYIS

-331 ASFTHPE
+331 ASFTHP
-338 DLSVVRVE
+338 DDIAVVRE
-346 EERSLSSG
+346 AEERSLSLG
-354 EPFRAEYRMQAK
+354 EPFRAEYRMQTK
-366 DGRWRWIL
+366 DGGWLWIL
-374 DEATPVRDQNGRPFV
+374 DEATAVRDQNERPFV

-404 QELEEVL
+404 QELKEVL

-418 RLKNTLLHALSHDLQ
+418 RLKNTLLHTLSHDLQ

-445 LERLDSQLSTD
+445 LERLDSQLSTE
-456 ERRALLKSLTDRTQ
+456 ERSSLLKSLAGRTQ
-470 HLRTLL
+470 SLRTLL

-485 DRGIVEPRRSP
+485 DRGIVEPRRSL
-496 VDIPAMI
+496 VDLPAMI

-518 EIDTEPVTI
+518 EIETEPVTI
-527 AVDQAKVERMVE
+527 AVDQPKVERMVE

-552 GVWIRVAAQDGGAL
+552 RVWIRVAPQDGGAL

-586 PFSRGPGAADLPGS
+586 PYSRGPEAAELPGS

-607 AGFAEL
+607 ARFAEL
-613 HGGRAWVEDRPGRGA
+613 HGGRAWVEDRPGKGA

-634 PDARDSGDETGPAD
+634 PDAPSSMDQPGPAD

>member
-338 DLSVVRVE
+338 DLSAVRVE

-571 EGAGVPDDLKEKIFV
+571 EGTGVPDDLKEKIFV

-634 PDARDSGDETGPAD
+634 PDAPDSGDETGPAD

>member
-634 PDARDSGDETGPAD
+634 PDAPDSGDETGPAD

>member
-1 VSPGRPMLDSMK
+1 VFPGRPMLDSMK

-338 DLSVVRVE
+338 DLSAVRVE

-389 LQGVMYDISERKRSE
+389 LQGVMYDISERKHSE
-404 QELEEVL
+404 QELKEVL

-518 EIDTEPVTI
+518 DIDTEPVTI

>member
-389 LQGVMYDISERKRSE
+389 LQGVMYDISERKHSE
-404 QELEEVL
+404 QELKEVL

-418 RLKNTLLHALSHDLQ
+418 RLKNTLLHTLSHDLQ

-518 EIDTEPVTI
+518 DIDTEPVTI

-634 PDARDSGDETGPAD
+634 PDAPDSGDETGPAD

>member
-1 VSPGRPMLDSMK
+1 VFPGRPMLDSMK

-338 DLSVVRVE
+338 DLSAVRVE

-518 EIDTEPVTI
+518 DIDTEPVTI

>member
-209 DRDRVVQHDRA
+209 DRDRVVQHHRA

-338 DLSVVRVE
+338 DLSAVRVE

-418 RLKNTLLHALSHDLQ
+418 RLKNTLLHTLSHDLQ

-634 PDARDSGDETGPAD
+634 PDAPDSGDETGPAD

>member
-389 LQGVMYDISERKRSE
+389 LQGVMYDISERKHSE
-404 QELEEVL
+404 QELKEVL

-418 RLKNTLLHALSHDLQ
+418 RLKNTLLHTLSHDLQ

-456 ERRALLKSLTDRTQ
+456 ERRSLLKSLTDRTQ

-518 EIDTEPVTI
+518 DIDTEPVTI

-607 AGFAEL
+607 AGLAEL

-634 PDARDSGDETGPAD
+634 PDAPVSGDETGPAD